1 MTYQELL
8 QIIQQENPD
17 WNPNADFG
25 SGDSYDFMAWQR
37 AQQSPEIRL
46 PDGRSLNMDA
56 NGTITVSNIN
66 DARTMQD
73 IQRLT
78 PDGGVT
84 NEQQGYDRNS
94 NWQRSLAGA
103 LGVGVAAPL
112 AGAAAAGLLGGGGAA
127 AGGLTPAQ
135 MAAVGGS
142 EAAAQAGSAALA
154 GGAAG
159 GVGAVAPVVGGAGGA
174 SVLGGMGSA
183 LASNPAAVGALLG
196 GAAGLAG
203 SGDETQ
209 TQQSGLPSWM
219 QPYAEQYLQRANQES
234 MRPFTPYAGEGVAPM
249 NADQVMGM
257 DQARHLAGVG
267 DPLVSR
273 ARDQQSAVLSGQML
287 GANPFLDRVAQG
299 IGDRMGEAY
308 ATGTRGQIT
317 GAAINSGN
325 SPRFSSAYQQ
335 TVGNADRAFGDA
347 LGQTMSGLY
356 YGNFRDERAAQ
367 DAAARGSLGFS
378 QDQRANTTGLLN
390 AGNMQQQQRQ
400 LENNYARGEF
410 DRQLAFPQQQL
421 GLLGQAINPA
431 FGQQQQT
438 TIPGANPFQSA
449 IGGALS
455 GWAIGNQFASPNQQR
470 PPQQQAPSAAPL
482 TFNGFGQGSGQSYG
496 GNGTFPSFQMPGFA
510 GFGPSSVDHSLRM
523 PSFY

>member
-8 QIIQQENPD
+8 QIIQQQSPD

-25 SGDSYDFMAWQR
+25 SGEGLDFMGWQR
-37 AQQSPEIRL
+37 AQESPEIRL
-46 PDGRSLNMDA
+46 PDGRTLNMNA

-66 DARTMQD
+66 DARNMQD
-73 IQRLT
+73 IQRMT

-84 NEQQGYDRNS
+84 NEQRGYDRNS

-174 SVLGGMGSA
+174 SVLGGVGSA

-219 QPYAEQYLQRANQES
+219 QPIKSWGWIKRGTLRA
-234 MRPFTPYAGEGVAPM
+234 
-249 NADQVMGM
+249 
-257 DQARHLAGVG
+257 
-267 DPLVSR
+267 
-273 ARDQQSAVLSGQML
+273 
-287 GANPFLDRVAQG
+287 
-299 IGDRMGEAY
+299 
-308 ATGTRGQIT
+308 
-317 GAAINSGN
+317 
-325 SPRFSSAYQQ
+325 
-335 TVGNADRAFGDA
+335 
-347 LGQTMSGLY
+347 
-356 YGNFRDERAAQ
+356 
-367 DAAARGSLGFS
+367 
-378 QDQRANTTGLLN
+378 
-390 AGNMQQQQRQ
+390 
-400 LENNYARGEF
+400 
-410 DRQLAFPQQQL
+410 
-421 GLLGQAINPA
+421 
-431 FGQQQQT
+431 
-438 TIPGANPFQSA
+438 SA
-449 IGGALS
+449 IR
-455 GWAIGNQFASPNQQR
+455 W
-470 PPQQQAPSAAPL
+470 
-482 TFNGFGQGSGQSYG
+482 
-496 GNGTFPSFQMPGFA
+496 
-510 GFGPSSVDHSLRM
+510 
-523 PSFY
+523 